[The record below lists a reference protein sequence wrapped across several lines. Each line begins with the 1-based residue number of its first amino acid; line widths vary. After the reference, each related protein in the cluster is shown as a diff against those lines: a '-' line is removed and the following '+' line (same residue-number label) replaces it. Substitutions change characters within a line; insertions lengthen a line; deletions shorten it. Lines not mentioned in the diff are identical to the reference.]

1 MLKLLLLSF
10 LISFSLS
17 GNEQTIW
24 NFLTSKGLTNAGAA
38 GLMGNLFA
46 ESGLQSVIYENAYKS
61 KLGYT
66 DQGYVDAVNSGSYT
80 NFVHDA
86 VGFGLAQWTYYSR
99 KQGLLNKCSGK
110 IGDLNCQLNY
120 LMDELS
126 SSSFSSI
133 LQTLKTNNDVRTC
146 SDLVMVKFENPADQ
160 STARKNERYSYSM
173 KYYNM
178 FAGTGGTEGGETTE
192 DGYTIYTVVSGDT
205 LSAIAKKYGTTV
217 DAIASLN
224 GITDVNKIYVGQKLK
239 IPNGSGSSGS
249 TESYTYYTV
258 VSGDTLSAI
267 AKKYG
272 TTVSAIVSLN
282 GIADANK
289 IYVGQVLKI
298 PN

>member
-38 GLMGNLFA
+38 GLMGNLYA

-66 DQGYVDAVNSGSYT
+66 DQGYVDAVNSGRYT

-160 STARKNERYSYSM
+160 STTRKNQRYSYSM

-178 FAGTGGTEGGETTE
+178 FAGSSGSGTGGGST
-192 DGYTIYTVVSGDT
+192 GYTTYTVVSGDT
-205 LSAIAKKYGTTV
+205 LSAIAQRFGTTV
-217 DAIASLN
+217 SAIASLN
-224 GITDVNKIYVGQKLK
+224 GIADV
-239 IPNGSGSSGS
+239 
-249 TESYTYYTV
+249 
-258 VSGDTLSAI
+258 
-267 AKKYG
+267 
-272 TTVSAIVSLN
+272 
-282 GIADANK
+282 NK

-298 PN
+298 PK

>member
-1 MLKLLLLSF
+1 MLKFLLLSF
-10 LISFSLS
+10 LISVSLS

-38 GLMGNLFA
+38 GLMGNLYA
-46 ESGLQSVIYENAYKS
+46 ESGLKSVIYENAYKS

-160 STARKNERYSYSM
+160 STTRKNQRYSYSM

-178 FAGTGGTEGGETTE
+178 FAGSSGSGTGGGST
-192 DGYTIYTVVSGDT
+192 GYTTYTVVSGDT
-205 LSAIAKKYGTTV
+205 LSAIAQRFGTTV
-217 DAIASLN
+217 SAIASLN
-224 GITDVNKIYVGQKLK
+224 GIADVNKIK
-239 IPNGSGSSGS
+239 
-249 TESYTYYTV
+249 
-258 VSGDTLSAI
+258 
-267 AKKYG
+267 
-272 TTVSAIVSLN
+272 
-282 GIADANK
+282 
-289 IYVGQVLKI
+289 VGQVLKI
-298 PN
+298 PK